1 MEDAERQFQVLL
13 ETWTFDDVF
22 CWRFV
27 CSCFLRAK
35 EDEGWWGQSIGEV
48 FNHNSVAIVA
58 SVEIVAWI
66 CWVSCED
73 SKVFSS
79 FGNWHVGHLHS
90 CLFGVFP
97 NDVSSQGFRE
107 DAMPRSSNPKYI
119 CTCFSLPILAC
130 LFACASYMQCKSIS
144 LFMPTTL
151 KPYKFG
157 VACVSLCSSSLG
169 NLAIAHLLLKQAQG
183 FYHHL
188 SFMNILNMIAL
199 F

>member
-13 ETWTFDDVF
+13 ETWTLMMFFVDVLLVHVF
-22 CWRFV
+22 F
-27 CSCFLRAK
+27 RAK

-48 FNHNSVAIVA
+48 FFQQRSNS
-58 SVEIVAWI
+58 SI
-66 CWVSCED
+66 CWNRGIDFLVSCED
-73 SKVFSS
+73 WKVFSS

-90 CLFGVFP
+90 CLFGLFP
-97 NDVSSQGFRE
+97 NDVSSPGFRE

-119 CTCFSLPILAC
+119 LTCFSLPILAC
-130 LFACASYMQCKSIS
+130 LFACVSYMQCKSIS
-144 LFMPTTL
+144 LSIPTPL

-169 NLAIAHLLLKQAQG
+169 NLEIAHLLLKQAQG
-183 FYHHL
+183 FCHHL
-188 SFMNILNMIAL
+188 SFMNILNMIAI